1 MCEGGGGEVCE
12 GGGGRGSVGHQWQ
25 RMGMGCL
32 SQASRLSQT
41 YTMLYCMLWI
51 NKLQNVVSAMEACAC
66 VFHV

>member
-1 MCEGGGGEVCE
+1 MCKGGR
-12 GGGGRGSVGHQWQ
+12 GRGSVGHQWQ

-32 SQASRLSQT
+32 SQARVLDFRKHTQCHTACSGLSV
-41 YTMLYCMLWI
+41 